1 MFYKVDILRNL
12 AKLSGKYQRRSLF
25 NEVVGRRPQAY
36 YFIEKETPA
45 QVEICRILKNIFFM
59 QQLWMT
65 VFRYIRIV
73 TAKKFPYQSSS
84 LAKVIKRQKEEGEG
98 KVNYSSLHTSTIK
111 GVL

>member
-1 MFYKVDILRNL
+1 
-12 AKLSGKYQRRSLF
+12 
-25 NEVVGRRPQAY
+25 
-36 YFIEKETPA
+36 
-45 QVEICRILKNIFFM
+45 M

-98 KVNYSSLHTSTIK
+98 KVNYSYLHTSTIK